1 MEGLV
6 EEDTICGFVPS
17 IYVWRWG
24 GSAPRSLQRR
34 ALMVP
39 KFLRDVKASYGVW
52 ESDAHSVIATDGAL
66 F

>member
-6 EEDTICGFVPS
+6 GEDTICGFVPS
-17 IYVWRWG
+17 IYVWRWR

-34 ALMVP
+34 ALVVP
-39 KFLRDVKASYGVW
+39 KFLRDVKAPHGVW
-52 ESDAHSVIATDGAL
+52 ESDAHSVVATAGAL